1 MNPHVWTFPWCALFF
16 PSEASLS
23 GSTGFQSGAAS
34 ADPTLAQWAPEASI
48 FNGKITEF
56 HEIKGP
62 DNPTSQL
69 LPIMCFKGCS
79 GVGEGRKDKG
89 GGERLCVKVCEKIVC
104 MYVCMYIYI
113 YYICMYVRTYVRM
126 YVCMYECMYVY
137 VCDKV
142 ARLVVFL
149 PLDSDLSLKAR
160 KETRYAY
167 HGNSLWIQGCVLNT
181 RSHDVSHSPS
191 SSSTRL

>member
-1 MNPHVWTFPWCALFF
+1 M
-16 PSEASLS
+16 S
-23 GSTGFQSGAAS
+23 
-34 ADPTLAQWAPEASI
+34 
-48 FNGKITEF
+48 
-56 HEIKGP
+56 
-62 DNPTSQL
+62 
-69 LPIMCFKGCS
+69 FKGCS

-104 MYVCMYIYI
+104 MYVCMYIYNM
-113 YYICMYVRTYVRM
+113 YMYVRTYVRMYVCMYIRTYVCM

-160 KETRYAY
+160 KETKICLPRKFFV
-167 HGNSLWIQGCVLNT
+167 GSKGVC
-181 RSHDVSHSPS
+181 
-191 SSSTRL
+191 